1 MYFEDAFC
9 CHGLFFGCMSDVFSA
24 FKIKHIGFKQWIVHF
39 ADLKNDGGAG
49 TSVGAKGVFKIKTMR
64 LVVSY

>member
-1 MYFEDAFC
+1 
-9 CHGLFFGCMSDVFSA
+9 MSDVFSA